1 MTTTQTRTSPS
12 ARLAPR
18 MVCPPPEIP
27 LSQPHLRGGTL
38 LLIEDSRLCC
48 EAIRLM
54 FRGAGGRL
62 RRTET
67 LQAARRDLSLYTP
80 DAVIV
85 DLGLPD
91 GSGLDLISEIDSKRP
106 RVPLIIAV
114 SGQPD
119 LEARARRAGA
129 DRFLAKPFASVG
141 TFRQV
146 LAPVFFQVAQDRHT
160 DVAPT
165 PDTPAL
171 RDDLYRALDL
181 LSDDRHPEQRAY
193 ALQFITTL
201 ARSLS
206 DPALLAA
213 VDVARETGATE
224 GLATRMRTRLRALP
238 LI

>member
-1 MTTTQTRTSPS
+1 MTTTQMRTSPPPL
-12 ARLAPR
+12 LAPR

-27 LSQPHLRGGTL
+27 LSRPCLRGGTL
-38 LLIEDSRLCC
+38 LLVEDSRLCC

-62 RRTET
+62 RRAET
-67 LQAARRDLSLYTP
+67 LAAARRDLSLYTP

-91 GSGLDLISEIDSKRP
+91 GSGLDLISEIDRKSP
-106 RVPLIIAV
+106 RVPLIIAI

-119 LEARARRAGA
+119 LDAPARKAGA
-129 DRFLAKPFASVG
+129 DRFLAKPFDSIRR
-141 TFRQV
+141 FRQV
-146 LAPVFFQVAQDRHT
+146 LAPVFFKFPQSRDSDT
-160 DVAPT
+160 SPT
-165 PDTPAL
+165 PDAPAL
-171 RDDLYRALDL
+171 RDDLYLALDL
-181 LSDDRHPEQRAY
+181 LSDRHPEQRAY

-206 DPALLAA
+206 DTALLAA
-213 VDVARETGATE
+213 VHVARDSGAVDD
-224 GLATRMRTRLRALP
+224 LATRIRIHLRGLP